1 MTDSDR
7 PDLSVV
13 VPSVNGPDI
22 LLRVLDALDRQQG
35 DVRLEILV
43 PERCGPTVRNA
54 VATRFPHAILLP
66 VPAEIGIPTM
76 RRLAFERATADSVA
90 VIEDHVLVPPD
101 WAARLVAARRAGH
114 EVAGGS
120 VVNGATDRLVDRAAF
135 LCEYGHMLEPQEPG
149 PADWVTGNNVVYARN
164 LLERFSDVIAEDRW
178 ENRLHE
184 AVSEAGIPL
193 VACPEVEVA
202 HMMHYRSA
210 LEYAGQRY
218 LYSRAYAGMRTAANG
233 LPAKLVY
240 SLGACA
246 LPPVLLMRVLRSA
259 WRRAETRRDVALSL
273 PLLALFVTA
282 WAAGEAV
289 GALMGPGDALQ
300 RVR

>member
-1 MTDSDR
+1 MTDPNK

-13 VPSVNGPDI
+13 VPSVNGPDT

-35 DVRLEILV
+35 DVRLQILV
-43 PERCGPTVRNA
+43 PERCGAAVQNA
-54 VATRFPHAILLP
+54 VASRFPHALLMA
-66 VPAEIGIPTM
+66 VPAETGIPTM
-76 RRLAFERATADSVA
+76 RRLAFGRATADSVA

-101 WAARLVAARRAGH
+101 WAARLVAARSAGH
-114 EVAGGS
+114 AVAGGS
-120 VVNGATDRLVDRAAF
+120 VLNGATDRLVDRAAF

-149 PADWVTGNNVVYARN
+149 PADWITGNNVVYARD
-164 LLERFSDVIAEDRW
+164 LLERFSDVIAQDRW
-178 ENRLHE
+178 EDHLHR
-184 AVSEAGIPL
+184 AISEAGIPL

-202 HMMHYRSA
+202 HMMHYRSGF
-210 LEYAGQRY
+210 EYAGQRY

-233 LPAKLVY
+233 LPAKLAY
-240 SLGACA
+240 GLGAFV
-246 LPPVLLMRVLRSA
+246 LPPVLLIRVLRSA
-259 WRRAETRRDVALSL
+259 WRRPDTRRDVVPSL

-289 GALMGPGDALQ
+289 GALFGPGDALR